1 MFSWPRA
8 SRSCSPGCRL
18 WGDLRGE
25 EVWGPRFPSNRLFPL
40 TSVTRPPAG
49 LCLFLKLTAP
59 RSPRCRAPGRP
70 RGQRP
75 RCLPTARGAER
86 EGKAPELRAAGP
98 PRPLPGPGGVTSVWK
113 ATEARSGDGCAAALH
128 TRTPSPTL
136 TAPRGPGCEAA
147 ERGRRGADTW
157 PPPTAASVPRA
168 PRAPGPPPDRA
179 APRGARGPTRCS
191 HAHARLGTPRP
202 GVEGA
207 RGAAA
212 VTLGSR
218 SRPSLAQASGS
229 PPVR

>member
-1 MFSWPRA
+1 MSESGSILGRWGASEALRQGPVGSHLYLGGCLWQGVCEGLDWGEKEAGPEPGGEDQQQRVGGGLALRPGERSLPCHPLGGPAPGATASLRAASVGAGSGGTFGWPRA

-18 WGDLRGE
+18 GGDLRGE

-128 TRTPSPTL
+128 THT
-136 TAPRGPGCEAA
+136 
-147 ERGRRGADTW
+147 
-157 PPPTAASVPRA
+157 
-168 PRAPGPPPDRA
+168 
-179 APRGARGPTRCS
+179 
-191 HAHARLGTPRP
+191 
-202 GVEGA
+202 
-207 RGAAA
+207 
-212 VTLGSR
+212 
-218 SRPSLAQASGS
+218 
-229 PPVR
+229 